1 MTYFIFLRRKKTLV
15 NNQAMLAQKVGQMER
30 TIDSQLEELKNLT
43 VEMGGQ
49 VEKAL
54 QSVVVG
60 ISKKDL
66 QQFKNVHQIEQLIND
81 LQIKIDNSCL
91 EVLAKQGPVAKD
103 LRLILS
109 IIKINTDL
117 ERMGDQCVNVAHIGR
132 EVLERSHDISFQD
145 IELMADS
152 VKKMVKTALD
162 SFVKMSQSMAES
174 VLLMDDDVDRLRNK
188 IFSESTAKMK
198 TQPQQIENLLDLIL
212 VARNLERLGDHSTNI
227 AEDVIFALTGKDI
240 RHKGIGV

>member
-1 MTYFIFLRRKKTLV
+1 
-15 NNQAMLAQKVGQMER
+15 MER

-54 QSVVVG
+54 QTVLLG
-60 ISKKDL
+60 INRRDL
-66 QQFKNVHQIEQLIND
+66 QQFSAVHKIEELVND
-81 LQIKIDNSCL
+81 LQIKIDNACL

-103 LRLILS
+103 LRFILS

-117 ERMGDQCVNVAHIGR
+117 ERMGDQCVNIAYIGKD
-132 EVLERSHDISFQD
+132 VLSRSPNISFQD
-145 IELMADS
+145 IEVMAVT
-152 VKKMVKTALD
+152 VKNMVKAALD
-162 SFVKMSQSMAES
+162 SFVQMNTEMAKDIL
-174 VLLMDDDVDRLRNK
+174 VMDDEVDRLKNK
-188 IFSESTAKMK
+188 VVVEAIAKMK
-198 TQPQQIENLLDLIL
+198 VQPDQVENLLDLIL

-240 RHKGIGV
+240 RHQATN